1 MTDAGFEMSNQA
13 VAASAG
19 CSVMSPPGV
28 FHPSDDI
35 PDYTIVPT
43 GTPFFD
49 VAIEHLDSKTD
60 CPNPPLMVLYE
71 I

>member
-35 PDYTIVPT
+35 PVALLSPRTLLSSTRPSSTWTQKPIDPT
-43 GTPFFD
+43 LP
-49 VAIEHLDSKTD
+49 S
-60 CPNPPLMVLYE
+60 MVLYE

>member
-13 VAASAG
+13 VAAIFAG

-35 PDYTIVPT
+35 PDYAIVPT
-43 GTPFFD
+43 DTPFFD
-49 VAIEHLDSKTD
+49 AAIEHLDSKTD
-60 CPNPPLMVLYE
+60 
-71 I
+71 